1 MSTLPYNFNLRDW
14 IQKTED
20 KLCCMGTY
28 MDSPVM
34 MSYNGTTGELTLTD
48 QNGVETTVNLPL
60 EQFLSQASYNNTTNV
75 LTLTMSD
82 NTTFDVDLS
91 DLVDASVTPGGSNG
105 EIQYNNAGAFA
116 GSSQLIANIG
126 TTNTLDIQGSGAT
139 SATNALRIRNSSG
152 NEVFTARN
160 DGAIILNNVN
170 SGINLISTNNGN
182 SPYINFITNGLA
194 SRGTIAF
201 NFAGTTMDVGTTG
214 GGYSLKLLSN
224 NSTGILFGA
233 TGTAS
238 FPANTSASTPSML
251 LSGTGFSGGTSTTT
265 KPTLLIEPT
274 GTTSTGWSTSG
285 TKLGVN
291 AESGFTG
298 NLLDL
303 HINGSSLFKVDNSGT
318 SYASGGG
325 FYTSTGNLYLLNS
338 AANASIIFSQGV
350 IRSRGVADG
359 VISLYNASATDFNR
373 LQFGGTTSSFPSLKR
388 SGTDLQVRLADD
400 SGYAPIR
407 SAENTIFGS
416 DNSATTYAI
425 TATNLAGAGLFRVR
439 NNGTGLEIGDWTGQ
453 GYGSSLRFTRPSGG
467 LAGASFS
474 QGNAHFT
481 LDDGGYAFQIIGS
494 TTASK
499 PALHFTGTGFS
510 GGTATTT
517 KPTVLIEPTGT
528 TSTGWSTSG
537 TKLGVNAESG
547 FTGRLLD
554 LQVNGVSGFSVN
566 PGGQVNA
573 SLNITSQSYI
583 LGTVI
588 YGGSFRSTGAGANI
602 LFSSDGTFSMAQFG
616 GTTSSFPALK
626 RNGTGL
632 DVRLADDSGFATL
645 SAKALVLGGINDQAN
660 GIKLNRSVDGGTLL
674 ELTQGGSY
682 GLVNIC
688 GFATNSGGL
697 RLLGTASGLSY
708 IDGWSEGTTK
718 AQNYDIIIGSRVN
731 NTTNSLTGNTTAET
745 GSNVQIGFATA
756 TNPRAI
762 LSLNTTTR
770 GFMPPRMTA
779 TERDA
784 VAWASTDQGMVIFE
798 TVSKKLQC
806 WDGATWNNLY

>member
-139 SATNALRIRNSSG
+139 SATNALRVRNSSG
-152 NEVFTARN
+152 TTLMTVRN
-160 DGAIILNNVN
+160 DGLTTVSQPINGNLTLSVETTDGNFRVTPSNGITKAACVSQSVSMAMHSN
-170 SGINLISTNNGN
+170 SGPYSSGVPNGASFGSTSLG
-182 SPYINFITNGLA
+182 SKSTFGSLLPSAGGGAYINFSTNGAESGFHITHNYGSDLL
-194 SRGTIAF
+194 TI
-201 NFAGTTMDVGTTG
+201 
-214 GGYSLKLLSN
+214 
-224 NSTGILFGA
+224 NSTGLLGLNVSTPIAGIHNAIA
-233 TGTAS
+233 TT
-238 FPANTSASTPSML
+238 ASTPSMW

-291 AESGFTG
+291 AE
-298 NLLDL
+298 
-303 HINGSSLFKVDNSGT
+303 
-318 SYASGGG
+318 
-325 FYTSTGNLYLLNS
+325 
-338 AANASIIFSQGV
+338 
-350 IRSRGVADG
+350 
-359 VISLYNASATDFNR
+359 
-373 LQFGGTTSSFPSLKR
+373 
-388 SGTDLQVRLADD
+388 
-400 SGYAPIR
+400 
-407 SAENTIFGS
+407 
-416 DNSATTYAI
+416 
-425 TATNLAGAGLFRVR
+425 
-439 NNGTGLEIGDWTGQ
+439 
-453 GYGSSLRFTRPSGG
+453 
-467 LAGASFS
+467 
-474 QGNAHFT
+474 
-481 LDDGGYAFQIIGS
+481 
-494 TTASK
+494 
-499 PALHFTGTGFS
+499 TGF
-510 GGTATTT
+510 
-517 KPTVLIEPTGT
+517 V
-528 TSTGWSTSG
+528 
-537 TKLGVNAESG
+537 
-547 FTGRLLD
+547 GRLMD
-554 LQVNGVSGFSVN
+554 LQVNGASKASITGGNLTLNGIDENNRILITKTTGNSISIGFNTADNPLIRLGLGTLSVH
-566 PGGQVNA
+566 PGGNILFLNVIHTIQQQTA
-573 SLNITSQSYI
+573 SSFIRLLGNINSTAGDAIVLSSTA
-583 LGTVI
+583 L
-588 YGGSFRSTGAGANI
+588 TGAGGLTMTSGVYNMVAIGNAVANQYIDFRPATGTATFNSLLIRQQINTSGSYSGIVRGIYYDPI
-602 LFSSDGTFSMAQFG
+602 LTSTTGVNHIALEFTSGKTILSTDLTSFG

-660 GIKLNRSVDGGTLL
+660 GIKLNRSIDGGTLL

-688 GFATNSGGL
+688 GFATNSEGL
-697 RLLGTASGLSY
+697 RLLGTTSGLSY

-731 NTTNSLTGNTTAET
+731 NTTTSLTGNTTAET